1 MPDPL
6 QVCVQDFIYSWQS
19 GLRNEE
25 ETRAVHLVAVSL
37 SRILPASTHLFERGG
52 FYVLVDVPTGSI
64 FALDERAYRYLSC
77 VLADPGRS
85 EADVAHQTGLS
96 RSAITEIESEFEQ
109 LISAGCLFS
118 PASQPEED
126 PSALTLKSLCLN
138 VAHECNFSCAYCFAH
153 GGDYRGEASLMS
165 RDVAR
170 SAIDFLV
177 GQADSHRNL
186 EVDFFG
192 GEPLMNWDVVVD
204 TMTYARAAY
213 PARTWRFTLTTNGS
227 LLRDDM
233 LPVLEAFDVSVVLSL
248 DGGQLTND
256 ANRTFSNGH
265 GTFTAI
271 LDRIRRF
278 TATRPDGGYFV
289 RGTYAS
295 NTLEFASSVR
305 QLHELGFR
313 YISMEPVVLAADSS
327 LALKASDLPA
337 IRTQYEELIAY
348 FLNELRSD
356 QGFEFFHFKL
366 DLEAGPCLSKRIYGC
381 GAGAEYMA
389 VAPNGDLFPCHQF
402 DGVQEYRIGN
412 VLQTPAVQR
421 PELIREFAHA
431 NFLFAKEACSTCW
444 ARFYCSGGCLANN
457 YSTNGTLM
465 KPYEMGCLI
474 QKERIEAALA
484 VKAAESH
491 AEEPVR

>member
-1 MPDPL
+1 VPDPV
-6 QVCVQDFIYSWQS
+6 QVRVQDLIDGRQS

-25 ETRAVHLVAVSL
+25 ETRAVHLVTVSL

-64 FALDERAYRYLSC
+64 FSLDERAYRYLSC
-77 VLADPGRS
+77 ILADPGQTD
-85 EADVAHQTGLS
+85 ADVACRTGLS
-96 RSAITEIESEFEQ
+96 GSAMAEIEGEFEQ
-109 LISAGCLFS
+109 LIAAGCLFS
-118 PASQPEED
+118 AAAQPEED

-153 GGDYRGEASLMS
+153 GGDYHGETALMS
-165 RDVAR
+165 REVAR
-170 SAIDFLV
+170 SAIDVLV
-177 GQADSHRNL
+177 RQAGSHRNL

-204 TMTYARAAY
+204 AMAYARATY
-213 PARTWRFTLTTNGS
+213 PARNWRFTLTTNGS
-227 LLRDDM
+227 LLRDEM
-233 LPVLEAFDVSVVLSL
+233 FPVLEANDVSVVLSL
-248 DGGQLTND
+248 DGGQRAND
-256 ANRTFSNGH
+256 ANRTFSNGG

-348 FLNELRSD
+348 FLSELRSD

-366 DLEAGPCLSKRIYGC
+366 DLEAGPCLSKRMYGC

-402 DGVQEYRIGN
+402 DGVQEYRLGN
-412 VLQTPAVQR
+412 VLQTPAIQR

-457 YSTNGTLM
+457 YSINGTLTE
-465 KPYEMGCLI
+465 PYELGCLI

-484 VKAAESH
+484 VKAAQSQ
-491 AEEPVR
+491 AEELIG